1 MTRNLGFSGIR
12 VAPAA
17 LALTIVLSTAA
28 CAPVLQSH
36 GYAPPNVELDR
47 ITVGQ
52 DTKQT
57 VGRALGRPGDT
68 GILTDD
74 AWYYVASNTET
85 YLYRAK
91 EVVDRR
97 IVAIQFDEQ
106 DVVRDISVY
115 GIEDGRAVRL
125 VSRTTETFG
134 NELSVIQQVLGNV
147 FNPGSLIDAN

>member
-1 MTRNLGFSGIR
+1 MTRYSGFSGGR

-17 LALTIVLSTAA
+17 LALTLVLTVGA
-28 CAPVLQSH
+28 CAPRLQSH
-36 GYAPPNVELDR
+36 GYAPPDVELDR

-52 DTKQT
+52 DSKQT

-91 EVVDRR
+91 QVTGRR

-106 DVVRDISVY
+106 DVVRNISVY

-134 NELSVIQQVLGNV
+134 NELSVIQQVLGNI
-147 FNPGSLIDAN
+147 FNPGSLIEGN